1 MITVASKT
9 LVIRYGGENRALP
22 VDDIYYAESQ
32 DHKVIFHLNKEE
44 TACYAKMKDVD
55 QLLQGKFF
63 RIHKGYLVNL
73 MHIGR
78 YTRTEVQL
86 DNGEKLPLSKYRYP
100 AFTDAYMGYLS
111 GEDKQERRIQG
122 SNSDHIL
129 KNAETDA

>member
-1 MITVASKT
+1 MPARHWLSDMAEKIGRCRLMIFIMRKARI
-9 LVIRYGGENRALP
+9 IRLY
-22 VDDIYYAESQ
+22 
-32 DHKVIFHLNKEE
+32 LNKEE